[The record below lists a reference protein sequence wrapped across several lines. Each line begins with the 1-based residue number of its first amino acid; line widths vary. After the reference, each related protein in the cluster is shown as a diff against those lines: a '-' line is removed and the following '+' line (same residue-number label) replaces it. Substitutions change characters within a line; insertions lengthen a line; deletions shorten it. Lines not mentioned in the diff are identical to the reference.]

1 MCKQSL
7 LQQPEH
13 LPEPSNM
20 IASFWCNIC
29 KLSCSHALN
38 PKFHRLRGK
47 HKAECEE
54 VFGSKN
60 TRLNENEVNESKNN
74 EIVWCKECNV
84 PCMKGAFSIVLGKS
98 MLLGFWLLNRGMV
111 LQVLPSLGKLQ
122 CLNTLLDLK
131 FGKLPGKLGAR
142 WTIAHHEWIV

>member
-29 KLSCSHALN
+29 KLSCSRALN
-38 PKFHRLRGK
+38 PKFHRLRGR

-74 EIVWCKECNV
+74 EIVRCKECNV
-84 PCMKGAFSIVLGKS
+84 PCMKGASWAQRCAGKKHVAG
-98 MLLGFWLLNRGMV
+98 LLASQSQDAASGPTISGKAAVFEHTSGSQIRQTSRKIRGSLNDR
-111 LQVLPSLGKLQ
+111 P
-122 CLNTLLDLK
+122 
-131 FGKLPGKLGAR
+131 P
-142 WTIAHHEWIV
+142 